1 MLGEMG
7 KSARPRPPPLP
18 TDPSRLPAEEA
29 ARPVGQT
36 PSGQPPS
43 VRSFIDDNKNQVD
56 RDETA
61 LPSDDC
67 RNYAYEGGGSS
78 AGSLS
83 SLNSGELAGR
93 GVSSGELVGRRGELR

>member
-1 MLGEMG
+1 MSVSRSDLPRCPCSSEET
-7 KSARPRPPPLP
+7 ARP
-18 TDPSRLPAEEA
+18 A
-29 ARPVGQT
+29 GQT

-56 RDETA
+56 RDEQA
-61 LPSDDC
+61 WPADDC

-83 SLNSGELAGR
+83 SLNSGECEGAGYAR
-93 GVSSGELVGRRGELR
+93 AQTVLSCSVGGEVP